1 MQVAVN
7 KLAKSG
13 EALAA
18 GDLPAV
24 AATVGYVPAPQSEL
38 LSFQTTQNVKL
49 LDALLHSLPI
59 LSLCP
64 HSTTE
69 PRDVIESGRVCRSD
83 AWVGEF
89 QRASTGLSTNEEA
102 KRSANA
108 IFQV

>member
-38 LSFQTTQNVKL
+38 LSLQTTQNVKL
-49 LDALLHSLPI
+49 LDALLHSLPLACVHI
-59 LSLCP
+59 QQQSRGTLLSLG
-64 HSTTE
+64 
-69 PRDVIESGRVCRSD
+69 V
-83 AWVGEF
+83 
-89 QRASTGLSTNEEA
+89 
-102 KRSANA
+102 SAE
-108 IFQV
+108 VMHG